1 MSVIYR
7 GAMVVKT
14 EDRISWNINT
24 GPHQYLT
31 FAGTQA
37 EIENLY
43 GQYTA
48 NGATCE
54 IKVGAPYTLTVD
66 VYGEDPTYTWEIL
79 TEVKSIPI
87 AQSVNFRGLSV
98 SNQAEMI
105 IWRKNIGLYGKE
117 SSSYANKGYL
127 TGSFP
132 NFTGSAAQIEMAERA
147 MLLSIR
153 GVGNITLFI
162 PTLRVSYVVSTNY
175 QITNAT
181 SYVDRVFSTAACIS
195 AENVPSRL
203 WLAMPNSWS
212 ETYANTL
219 YPPGGPASGSAPILP
234 MTWNLGWLKG
244 PAAVQHSGYSKIT
257 ISQEYRYAAYTE
269 EVYGTMITN

>member
-1 MSVIYR
+1 MSVTYY
-7 GAMVVKT
+7 GASVVKT

-37 EIENLY
+37 EIESLY
-43 GQYTA
+43 SQYTA

-87 AQSVNFRGLSV
+87 AESINFRGLSV
-98 SNQAEMI
+98 SNQTEMT
-105 IWRKNIGLYGKE
+105 IWRKNIGLYGKA
-117 SSSYANKGYL
+117 SSSYADKGYL

-132 NFTGSAAQIEMAERA
+132 NFTGDADQIAMAEKA

-153 GVGNITLFI
+153 GVDNITLFI

-175 QITNAT
+175 QMGNAT
-181 SYVDRVFSTAACIS
+181 SDVDRVFSTAACIS

-203 WLAMPNSWS
+203 WLAMPNSYT
-212 ETYANTL
+212 ETYNNTL
-219 YPPGGPASGSAPILP
+219 YPPGGPTAGAPPTLP
-234 MTWNLGWLKG
+234 MVWNVGWLKG
-244 PAAVQHSGYSKIT
+244 PAQVQHSGYSKIT

-269 EVYGTMITN
+269 EVYKIMITT